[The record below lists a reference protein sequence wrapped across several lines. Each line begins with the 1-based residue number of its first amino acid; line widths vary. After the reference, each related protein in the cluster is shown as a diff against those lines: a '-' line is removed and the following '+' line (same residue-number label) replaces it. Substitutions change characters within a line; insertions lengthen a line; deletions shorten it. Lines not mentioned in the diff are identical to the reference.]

1 MVTDVGS
8 REEETQR
15 KSLFPAEGVH
25 YKIGTYHLGRVS
37 TAAPPLPPP
46 TPRRASFLSRLLI
59 SHEGEAEGHTTA
71 QTEQIVI
78 GAASV

>member
-25 YKIGTYHLGRVS
+25 WKNGTYHLGRVS
-37 TAAPPLPPP
+37 TAAATAAAAATCVFSKSLAFP
-46 TPRRASFLSRLLI
+46 
-59 SHEGEAEGHTTA
+59 HEGEAEGHTTA